1 MNQSVFLVNRILA
14 ILTVF
19 GQVIGISFLVI
30 FLFYFLNKKKLKF
43 VKNSIFRKIV
53 KYSYHL
59 ALIVSLTATLGS
71 LFYSEIAGFE
81 PCKLCW
87 FQRILMY
94 PMPLLLSLAIWKKD
108 KSINDYLITLSGIGI
123 VIAFYHYYLQRGGQS
138 ILPCSTIGYSVSCS
152 NSFVM
157 ELGYITIPLMAAT
170 AFLLI
175 IVLMLVPILIKEK

>member
-1 MNQSVFLVNRILA
+1 MNPERVTCILPVLTVMGLAAGVFLAAIYLA
-14 ILTVF
+14 IKQSRHWQKVLKGV
-19 GQVIGISFLVI
+19 
-30 FLFYFLNKKKLKF
+30 NKILL
-43 VKNSIFRKIV
+43 
-53 KYSYHL
+53 KYSFHL

-175 IVLMLVPILIKEK
+175 IVLMLVPILIKE